1 MRGAALIRSLAVIGA
16 GATTLVLLTA
26 CGGGSGSDG
35 SSPTAAQAATVRT
48 ATCASWNA
56 APRAEQDQLVVGMRE
71 FFGGQVDS
79 PGLRGQVLPD
89 AKARQLFDSYCAQRF
104 SGAFNL
110 YRLYGNA
117 AAFTNPSK

>member
-1 MRGAALIRSLAVIGA
+1 LIRPLAVLGA
-16 GATTLVLLTA
+16 GAAALALLTA
-26 CGGGSGSDG
+26 CSGGGSGSST
-35 SSPTAAQAATVRT
+35 SSTSAAPETVRT

-56 APRAEQDQLVVGMRE
+56 AARTEQDALVVGMRD

-79 PGLRGQVLPD
+79 PGERGQVLPD
-89 AKARQLFDSYCAQRF
+89 ARARKLFNSYCAQPF
-104 SGAFNL
+104 AGAFNL